1 MHAFVPA
8 PDLIKSYQST
18 FAKANQN
25 DRIVNTTNYKLKAN
39 FGTAAPQKNA
49 FGERQKH
56 STQEL
61 LTEQPIL
68 IDDLE
73 VNILKRLKDK

>member
-1 MHAFVPA
+1 M
-8 PDLIKSYQST
+8 LQSYQST
-18 FAKANQN
+18 FARANQN
-25 DRIVNTTNYKLKAN
+25 ERIVNTTNYKLKAS

-49 FGERQKH
+49 FEERKKYN
-56 STQEL
+56 TQDL